1 MLLVVIVQLMGY
13 ADGRPA
19 AQCHCVR
26 AERFHQFCACSR
38 ALITTDRL
46 SVCHPSHGTDLARS
60 AGSGLT
66 NSFLFSLILLLSG
79 IDSLERINELP
90 GWHLVPLAALT
101 L

>member
-1 MLLVVIVQLMGY
+1 MVGP
-13 ADGRPA
+13 RPVPL
-19 AQCHCVR
+19 CVR
-26 AERFHQFCACSR
+26 RALSSVSACSR

-46 SVCHPSHGTDLARS
+46 SVCHPFHGTDLART

-66 NSFLFSLILLLSG
+66 NSFFFFFFFHLFLGG